1 VKVWVSA
8 ADVTEVALEVLD
20 VDGVEA
26 DDGCE
31 EANVLLCQAVAEV
44 EWAAGL
50 CEICFCAVK
59 RGEECCDGLFVR
71 FLGSGR
77 WLV

>member
-1 VKVWVSA
+1 VEVRVSA
-8 ADVTEVALEVLD
+8 ADVTEVALEVLN

-31 EANVLLCQAVAEV
+31 EADVLLCQAVAEV

-50 CEICFCAVK
+50 CEV
-59 RGEECCDGLFVR
+59 
-71 FLGSGR
+71 
-77 WLV
+77 

>member
-31 EANVLLCQAVAEV
+31 EADVLLCQAVAEV

-50 CEICFCAVK
+50 CEV
-59 RGEECCDGLFVR
+59 
-71 FLGSGR
+71 
-77 WLV
+77 